1 MSINRL
7 HLACSENDLRF
18 LSNYIESGK
27 KDYEPIVNGS
37 NILHI
42 SAFHNS
48 TKCLKYILDNC
59 KDININDKND
69 LGSTPLH
76 SAVKNANIESIQ
88 ILLDHKIDITI
99 EDCSGKTAQ
108 KIAMKKNYYDCAELI
123 ENY

>member
-7 HLACSENDLRF
+7 HLACSENDIRF

-27 KDYEPIVNGS
+27 KDYEPIVKGC

-42 SAFHNS
+42 AAFHNS
-48 TKCLKYILDNC
+48 IKCLKYILDNC
-59 KDININDKND
+59 KDIDINDKND

-88 ILLDHKIDITI
+88 ILLDHKIDKTI
-99 EDCSGKTAQ
+99 KDYSGKTAQ
-108 KIAMKKNYYDCAELI
+108 KIAIKRNFYDCAELI

>member
-7 HLACSENDLRF
+7 HLACSENDFSF

-27 KDYEPIVNGS
+27 KDYEPIVKGC

-42 SAFHNS
+42 AAFHNS
-48 TKCLKYILDNC
+48 IRCLKYILDNC

-88 ILLDHKIDITI
+88 ILLDHNIDTTI
-99 EDCSGKTAQ
+99 KDYSGKTAH
-108 KIAMKKNYYDCAELI
+108 KIAIKRNYYDCVDLI
-123 ENY
+123 ENN